1 MKTMIKFRPKQQ
13 VEIFAEE
20 VANEVVDRLK
30 RTVNVKNLNHG
41 TDENTNYIRQ
51 WETYKGHKATQ
62 CANHDCR
69 NEKKNPALVG
79 AHVIKSESE
88 DKSWY
93 ICPLCSK
100 CNSDDNYDDMVVN
113 EIDLAPYKEIKDL

>member
-1 MKTMIKFRPKQQ
+1 MRNIQNINIRYGSGVP
-13 VEIFAEE
+13 VPC
-20 VANEVVDRLK
+20 DPSPLWPL
-30 RTVNVKNLNHG
+30 KNLNHG

-51 WETYKGHKATQ
+51 WETYKGYKATQ

-69 NEKKNPALVG
+69 NEKNNPALVG
-79 AHVIKSESE
+79 AHVIKSEGE

-100 CNSDDNYDDMVVN
+100 CNSDANHDDMMVN
-113 EIDLAPYKEIKDL
+113 EIDLAPYNEIKDL

>member
-13 VEIFAEE
+13 VEKFAEE

-30 RTVNVKNLNHG
+30 RTVYVKNLNHG

-51 WETYKGHKATQ
+51 WETYKGHKATR
-62 CANHDCR
+62 CANYDCR
-69 NEKKNPALVG
+69 NENKNPALVG
-79 AHVIKSESE
+79 AHVIKSEGE

-100 CNSDDNYDDMVVN
+100 CNSDDNHDDMMVN
-113 EIDLAPYKEIKDL
+113 EIDLAPYNEIKDL